1 MKKFEKEIVTK
12 RNVTMFAAHDGTEFT
27 SEEEC
32 KAYEESALGVLTRRF
47 TINKLDKLLCYH
59 SIDNFFDD
67 GSQRADYYKFSLES
81 EEDKKNFLQMC
92 ELYDKRKGY
101 YVSWLTCN
109 SEYLYPVSGLDN
121 IKLHTV
127 YILEINQDCGNL
139 RLYSKEDFIGN
150 FTKAWELAVK

>member
-1 MKKFEKEIVTK
+1 
-12 RNVTMFAAHDGTEFT
+12 MFAAHDGTEFT
-27 SEEEC
+27 AEEEC

-67 GSQRADYYKFSLES
+67 GWRRADYYKFSLES

-101 YVSWLTCN
+101 YVSWQTCN
-109 SEYLYPVSGLDN
+109 SEYLYPVSRLDN
-121 IKLHTV
+121 IKLRTI
-127 YILEINQDCGNL
+127 YILEINHDYKNL